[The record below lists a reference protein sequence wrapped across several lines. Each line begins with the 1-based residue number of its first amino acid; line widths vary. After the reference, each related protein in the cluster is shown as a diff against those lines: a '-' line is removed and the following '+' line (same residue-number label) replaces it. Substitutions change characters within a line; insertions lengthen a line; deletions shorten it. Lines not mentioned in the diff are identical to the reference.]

1 MIFKV
6 QGVPILHYKNMKKHK
21 YNLLHFESK
30 VASFHPGINE
40 NLSII
45 S

>member
-21 YNLLHFESK
+21 YNLLHWK
-30 VASFHPGINE
+30 VASSHIKIDE
-40 NLSII
+40 NLPITS
-45 S
+45 